1 MPVRTANAEWKGN
14 FKEGSGTINTETKTI
29 SNVSYDSASRFENGT
44 KTNPEE
50 LLGAAHAAC
59 YSMALA
65 LALSR
70 DGFKVNSIKTEDK
83 VHIEKVDDGFKITK
97 IEIHTTGDIEEV
109 DLEKFKNYAEKTKK
123 GCPVSKALTGTEFI
137 LNAQL
142 K

>member
-1 MPVRTANAEWKGN
+1 MPARTANAEWKGN
-14 FKEGSGTINTETKTI
+14 FKEGSGVISTETKTI
-29 SNVSYDSASRFENGT
+29 NNIAYDSDSRFGNGT

-50 LLGAAHAAC
+50 LVGAAHAAC

-65 LALSR
+65 LALSK

-97 IEIHTTGDIEEV
+97 IEVHATGDIDNV
-109 DLEKFKNYAEKTKK
+109 DLEKFKDYAEKTKK

-142 K
+142 I